1 MAKVTTAYK
10 LAVIIQCIAVA
21 EQQLIERSMLA
32 VEDQSR
38 EGMIVQGIIAQVD
51 LDTLLRLKE
60 VVDSISS
67 SLLSFDV

>member
-1 MAKVTTAYK
+1 
-10 LAVIIQCIAVA
+10 
-21 EQQLIERSMLA
+21 MLA